1 MNYGIKHV
9 PLDKARRY
17 FRSASQ
23 NEKLRL
29 SLCASLAYSYLCNMK
44 MGQWFVFG
52 LLRIL
57 SRLPLRVH
65 YFLAD
70 VVFVVVYYVVR
81 YRRRLV
87 RRQLAD
93 CFPEKSVGERREIE
107 RRFYHTLCDY
117 VAEIVKE
124 LTMSPEEMHRRVR
137 FVGLDELQ
145 DEMERR
151 GVQMAYA
158 YLGHYGNWEW
168 LASFSLWMHDGMQAA
183 QIYHPLRNVKADD
196 LFLKMRARFGGVN
209 IPMKETLRRIIP
221 LRREGHGLMIGFI
234 ADQCPKWEA
243 MHHWTRFLNHDTS
256 FFVGTERLAARLGG
270 VVFYVHVTRPR
281 RGYYDCQIVP
291 MSWDAAAEPEFALTD
306 RYAQMLEEQIRQRPE
321 LWLWTHDRWKRTKEE
336 WERRRRKESEE

>member
-1 MNYGIKHV
+1 
-9 PLDKARRY
+9 
-17 FRSASQ
+17 
-23 NEKLRL
+23 
-29 SLCASLAYSYLCNMK
+29 MK

-117 VAEIVKE
+117 VAEIVK
-124 LTMSPEEMHRRVR
+124 
-137 FVGLDELQ
+137 DN
-145 DEMERR
+145 
-151 GVQMAYA
+151 A
-158 YLGHYGNWEW
+158 
-168 LASFSLWMHDGMQAA
+168 
-183 QIYHPLRNVKADD
+183 KADD

-243 MHHWTRFLNHDTS
+243 MHHWTRFLHHDTS

-336 WERRRRKESEE
+336 WERRRRKESKE